1 MIVHDELDLPLGIVR
16 VKAGGGLAGHNGLR
30 SIKAHLHSDAFTRVR
45 IGIGKPPGGK
55 ERGADHV
62 LTARPGATA
71 PSWRSASRWPPMPSN
86 ASWPRAWQPPRT
98 GSMDEVPPD
107 RSLMAAT
114 KAAATPTVAPP
125 SGPSS
130 AAPTDGTDLPAGP
143 AGVLAPLLPLLRSDR
158 PSPACTACGPGWWP
172 SPSRPEPSPW
182 PGWPRPRG
190 GGRLWWRCRPTS
202 KPNGWLTIWPP
213 SSAPTRSRCARRGR
227 PCRSSGSAPASRP
240 WAGACG
246 PCGGW
251 VAGEGARRIASP
263 GFWWLRCDH
272 SCNDSAPT
280 SRTPPRWSSARASR
294 SMPRRWWP
302 SWSAWGT
309 GGSIR
314 SSTGASWRCGGRSS
328 TCSARPPT
336 CRSASTCG
344 ATRWTGSASSRWA
357 TSDRPR
363 TWPRSRCSAA
373 ASCCPRPR
381 FGSAPAGW
389 SARRPGGASSGSAC
403 AKDWSSTAW
412 SPGCRG

>member
-1 MIVHDELDLPLGIVR
+1 
-16 VKAGGGLAGHNGLR
+16 
-30 SIKAHLHSDAFTRVR
+30 
-45 IGIGKPPGGK
+45 
-55 ERGADHV
+55 
-62 LTARPGATA
+62 
-71 PSWRSASRWPPMPSN
+71 MPSN

-143 AGVLAPLLPLLRSDR
+143 AGVWPRCCRCSAAIR

-172 SPSRPEPSPW
+172 SPSRPEHLRW

-190 GGRLWWRCRPTS
+190 GGRLLWRSRPIS

-213 SSAPTRSRCARRGR
+213 SSAPTRSRCARRGK
-227 PCRSSGSAPASRP
+227 PCRSNGSAPASKP
-240 WAGACG
+240 WAGASG

-251 VAGEGARRIASP
+251 VGGEGARRIASP
-263 GFWWLRCDH
+263 RFWWRRCGH
-272 SCNDSAPT
+272 CCNDSAPT

-314 SSTGASWRCGGRSS
+314 SNTGASWRCGGRSS

-336 CRSASTCG
+336 RRSASTCG
-344 ATRWTGSASSRWA
+344 ATRWTGSASFRWA
-357 TSDRPR
+357 TNDRPR
-363 TWPRSRCSAA
+363 TWPRSRSSAA

-381 FGSAPAGW
+381 FRERAGRLVGEAPWGRQQWERLREGLVFDGMESWLPWLTSDERLLVDLLPANALVLLVEPRRMRDRAAELLEEEEALAGTLAQTWGADGRGIPPPAPAIRSSPGPHRRGRPHGD
-389 SARRPGGASSGSAC
+389 RRP
-403 AKDWSSTAW
+403 
-412 SPGCRG
+412 